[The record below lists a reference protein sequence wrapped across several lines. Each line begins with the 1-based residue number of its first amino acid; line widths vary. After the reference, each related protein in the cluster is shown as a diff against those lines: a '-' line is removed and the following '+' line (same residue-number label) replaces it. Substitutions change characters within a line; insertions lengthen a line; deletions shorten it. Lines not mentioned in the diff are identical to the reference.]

1 MIYIESKKFI
11 KNNTGIFVCED
22 SDGNKY
28 TSIDDAIEACSSKAR
43 DVKDKIQTIKLTKD
57 TDWGYV
63 GTEYNENNNGETGKH
78 FEKTNFDLNG
88 FDLKVSGEIYFTGSS
103 SKDEDDNLCFG
114 MFSSGG
120 KSNVSLSSD
129 SNNYEEDVYDDCYP
143 FDLLIEMSSDCGKK
157 NKNSNLYNLSFSGFK
172 RFSISQVES
181 IFNISNIDI
190 NGCDTVKYL
199 DGMYCNNVNISGA
212 NSIGIINFLCT
223 NSENPFSSFNFG
235 GTQISN
241 CNIFPPESGIINNID
256 TRALNIK
263 NLSISSRAT
272 GGWVDTG
279 TKLSSFTMNNCYV
292 ENASN
297 KFSINFLESNSEN
310 HINLTNTKI
319 LNQLILNIPNLST
332 IYISG
337 DENSW
342 IGPTFI
348 SKDPTI
354 SLETTSKR
362 DKGNVNILSGNYIGL
377 NYYTL
382 DEATKR
388 NNNIAFSYNDEPD
401 VIFYGKI
408 PRTKEL
414 ILLIKSNKTLNS
426 TPEAGKIKYL
436 KYNGNWTLPT
446 PSDLKDYT
454 LHFDKQPVQYL
465 PGMTLRQ
472 GGEWE
477 LRAYGLYSPKVYTS
491 GTSTVTLKFDVF
503 GNGSFD
509 ATIYCGG
516 KLRREVDYIIY
527 AMNQNS
533 TPIDFRTA
541 MKNGTY
547 ATWSTTEDKKGF
559 IVHATNVTTGTY
571 YIHFGIHSK
580 ESNYNSAYC
589 YLNSIELKSNNVSF
603 SNGEGDFSYTFTFDN
618 RWNVCR
624 NTWGNSKKL
633 PLVSV
638 KNSEKEWEYFY
649 KDTNGIPP
657 N

>member
-1 MIYIESKKFI
+1 MPIRMENVLLENMNLVRINQGNVQATNCIFNNCDHICLDFHETNSFNNCKKLDFFCSEKRSPSLSDNIINSDKLKINNIKGVNFELRGSIGKNVIFENIDFLNARPTFELDGIDRPETGEIKIKFNNVKIKDFGGLEINDAGFNRTKNINVELINSIIIANSKVTVSFPFSDAPIYIS
-11 KNNTGIFVCED
+11 
-22 SDGNKY
+22 
-28 TSIDDAIEACSSKAR
+28 SIDYRYLKEI
-43 DVKDKIQTIKLTKD
+43 
-57 TDWGYV
+57 
-63 GTEYNENNNGETGKH
+63 
-78 FEKTNFDLNG
+78 NF
-88 FDLKVSGEIYFTGSS
+88 IA
-103 SKDEDDNLCFG
+103 
-114 MFSSGG
+114 
-120 KSNVSLSSD
+120 D
-129 SNNYEEDVYDDCYP
+129 SNSYIGSTLSDQQYLLHIEQDSWGGEEP
-143 FDLLIEMSSDCGKK
+143 GELP
-157 NKNSNLYNLSFSGFK
+157 
-172 RFSISQVES
+172 
-181 IFNISNIDI
+181 
-190 NGCDTVKYL
+190 
-199 DGMYCNNVNISGA
+199 
-212 NSIGIINFLCT
+212 IINF
-223 NSENPFSSFNFG
+223 
-235 GTQISN
+235 
-241 CNIFPPESGIINNID
+241 
-256 TRALNIK
+256 
-263 NLSISSRAT
+263 
-272 GGWVDTG
+272 V
-279 TKLSSFTMNNCYV
+279 
-292 ENASN
+292 
-297 KFSINFLESNSEN
+297 
-310 HINLTNTKI
+310 
-319 LNQLILNIPNLST
+319 
-332 IYISG
+332 
-337 DENSW
+337 
-342 IGPTFI
+342 
-348 SKDPTI
+348 
-354 SLETTSKR
+354 
-362 DKGNVNILSGNYIGL
+362 SGNYICMG
-377 NYYTL
+377 
-382 DEATKR
+382 ATSLKNSIKNEGNLR
-388 NNNIAFSYNDEPD
+388 FFSNPKPI
-401 VIFYGKI
+401 VIFYGK
-408 PRTKEL
+408 KEL

-559 IVHATNVTTGTY
+559 VVHATNVTTGTY

-589 YLNSIELKSNNVSF
+589 YLNSIELTSNNVSF

-618 RWNVCR
+618 KWNVCR

-638 KNSEKEWEYFY
+638 KNSKKEWEYFY